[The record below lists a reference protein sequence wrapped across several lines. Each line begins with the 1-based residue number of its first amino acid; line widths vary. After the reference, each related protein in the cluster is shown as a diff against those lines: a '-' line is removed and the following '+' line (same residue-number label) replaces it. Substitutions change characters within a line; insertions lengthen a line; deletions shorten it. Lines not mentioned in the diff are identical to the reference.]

1 MHKFLTTLVLLFSCL
16 NPVFGQIPESGN
28 ISVESSVT
36 GDIVIFSGEAL
47 ALDLPD
53 LNGSV
58 SIDMVMNHNP
68 ATGQITGVADFTADM
83 SSLGLSDAYAYGI
96 EALSDITGRVSFSAK
111 PVKRGSITSLAGAK
125 FSETV
130 SFQASMSGDAFT
142 VSASAAFI
150 FKKFDVDTAVSPA
163 QLDALVHPTSFK
175 VGVKGTILGR
185 KVNRSV
191 NMIDWLS
198 DVPITSE
205 LADDNLAGIVVSI
218 QNVKTVLKTG
228 AVSGSATS
236 LLNTQQSATASYKL
250 SGKRNSKTGLTQLT
264 LAGQTAETKGT
275 SAILYVDDSLE
286 VQTGSNL
293 KNTFKAYGYSFTF

>member
-1 MHKFLTTLVLLFSCL
+1 
-16 NPVFGQIPESGN
+16 
-28 ISVESSVT
+28 
-36 GDIVIFSGEAL
+36 
-47 ALDLPD
+47 
-53 LNGSV
+53 
-58 SIDMVMNHNP
+58 MVMNHNP
-68 ATGQITGVADFTADM
+68 ATGQITGVADFAADVTA
-83 SSLGLSDAYAYGI
+83 LGFSDTSGI
-96 EALSDITGRVSFSAK
+96 EILSDITGRVLFSAK

-130 SFQASMSGDAFT
+130 SFQASMGGGSFNA
-142 VSASAAFI
+142 SASAAFT
-150 FKKFDVDTAVSPA
+150 FTKFDVDTAVSPP
-163 QLDALVHPTSFK
+163 QLDALVHPTSLK
-175 VGVKGTILGR
+175 VGIKGTVMGR

-191 NMIDWLS
+191 NMVEWLS
-198 DVPITSE
+198 DIPITSE

-228 AVSGSATS
+228 AVSGYATS